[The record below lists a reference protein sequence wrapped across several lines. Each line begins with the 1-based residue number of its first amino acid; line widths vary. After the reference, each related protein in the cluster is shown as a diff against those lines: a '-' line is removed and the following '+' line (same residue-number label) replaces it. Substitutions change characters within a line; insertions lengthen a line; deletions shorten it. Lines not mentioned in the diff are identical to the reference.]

1 MNILTDILSLFK
13 RKQLVEELT
22 PDDLI
27 VVGRHEPPKI
37 LGIASPIPYKSVK
50 LVKAKNLTV
59 TTAPCTHVNLT
70 NGVLESAS
78 VFKDITSDPCSV
90 NFRTIVG
97 VGNNILVEENNNEIE
112 ISTTGEPNEGLN
124 VGDGQSVFKE
134 KVGETLQFKT
144 LLSSDE
150 SINIESNLNHLDL
163 KINKIQLNQIAL
175 IAPGGGVWEI
185 TIDDS
190 GNLVT
195 SLIH

>member
-50 LVKAKNLTV
+50 LVKAKHLTV
-59 TTAPCTHVNLT
+59 ASAPCTHVNLN
-70 NGVLESAS
+70 NGNPKFIS

-90 NFRTIVG
+90 NFRTLRGI
-97 VGNNILVEENNNEIE
+97 GNNIYVEENNNEIE
-112 ISTTGEPNEGLN
+112 ISTSGEPNDGLN
-124 VGDGQSVFKE
+124 TGEGKHIFKE
-134 KVGETLQFKT
+134 KVGETLHFKT
-144 LLSSDE
+144 LLSEDDSISMSDE
-150 SINIESNLNHLDL
+150 LDHLNLKVNKVKLD
-163 KINKIQLNQIAL
+163 KIAL

-190 GNLVT
+190 GNLIT
-195 SLIH
+195 SAIS